1 MKILFVIALILS
13 LPACA
18 FAKTGVGNEG
28 ATAIAAAS
36 ASVQRAYADLKSA
49 AGGIGDRRLAEA
61 TRNGL
66 APETCIAHRVD
77 LTDKDKQAI
86 VTALIAQGFLKR
98 EENLTDGVFPP
109 VVADESPCPHL
120 PQPIFAAPGGNEG
133 SHHDWPGGLVQHEAF
148 NLRNAHDLAEA
159 YHDQSGLTLD
169 RDTLTAAVIWHDW
182 AKSLVFQ
189 WRNDGT
195 EMQEI
200 SIAGT
205 GAHHILGLAETMRRG
220 LPPSLVQVQACA
232 HAAPEDADRVKVDN
246 WLRAAAIIARVDAGT
261 YLPAKG
267 VWPEECHIHTLS
279 DQNWMVAEP
288 AAVIANESLAAVAG
302 AFGFD
307 PTDVKTYNW
316 RFRMIALSTLGAD
329 RIAEAWRQAGDR
341 GVVALLEP
349 LKARGLF

>member
-13 LPACA
+13 LPTCA
-18 FAKTGVGNEG
+18 YAQTGAGNQA

-36 ASVQRAYADLKSA
+36 PFVQRAYAELKA
-49 AGGIGDRRLAEA
+49 AAEGIGDRRLAGA
-61 TRNGL
+61 TRDGL
-66 APETCIAHRVD
+66 EPETCIAHRVG
-77 LTDKDKQAI
+77 LTDKDKQGI
-86 VTALIAQGFLKR
+86 VTALIAQGFLKGGGD
-98 EENLTDGVFPP
+98 LTDGVFPL
-109 VVADESPCPHL
+109 VVGDESPCPHL

-148 NLRNAHDLAEA
+148 NLLNALDLAEA
-159 YHDQSGLTLD
+159 YHDQSGLTPD

-189 WRNDGT
+189 WQDIGV
-195 EMQEI
+195 EMPEI

-220 LPPSLVQVQACA
+220 LPASLVQVQACA
-232 HAAPEDADRVKVDN
+232 HAAPEDGDRIEVDN
-246 WLRAAAIIARVDAGT
+246 WLRAAAIIARVDPSK

-288 AAVIANESLAAVAG
+288 AAVMANEALAAAAG

-307 PTDVKTYNW
+307 PADVKTYTW
-316 RFRMIALSTLGAD
+316 HFRLIALSTLGAD
-329 RIAEAWRQAGDR
+329 RIAEAWRREGDR
-341 GVVALLEP
+341 GVLALLEP
-349 LKARGLF
+349 LRARGLF